1 MQFKVVFQMI
11 GKLLIVIGAGM
22 ILPFIASIYYQEK
35 EIWVFAFCIPLTV
48 FSGILLIKLCAT
60 TKHIRNRDGFAIV
73 TYGWLIAS
81 FFGML
86 PYLLSGSIPNI
97 VDAYFETMA
106 GFTTT
111 GSSILN
117 DVESLSHSLLLWRS
131 MTQWLGGMGILVLFI
146 AILSS
151 GGSSGLQLYRAE
163 MPGIIAEKL
172 TPRIS
177 DNAKIM
183 WIIYLIFTIGG
194 FLAFFLCGMSLFDS
208 ICHSF
213 STVSTG
219 GFSTKNSSLGYYDS
233 SAIEMVA
240 TVLMF
245 LCAINFAVYYRT
257 FFYSHKLKTFFKTT
271 EIRVY
276 FAVNII
282 CSLLVSLNLFFSGH
296 LPFLESLQKGTF
308 QVISTIT
315 TTSFAIDDYE
325 QWPTFSLCLIIFL
338 FFCGGCTSSTSGS
351 IKIDRYV
358 ILFRQ
363 AYADIQRYLHPRLVS
378 RQKINNAVIH
388 ESVVISVATFFF
400 LSIIL
405 VAVSTL
411 FFTAIGL
418 EFFESFTVASA
429 TLCNVGPAL
438 GDFGPME
445 SYADMPLAGKIWMIF
460 LMLLGRLEIY
470 TVLAVIIPS
479 RIK

>member
-11 GKLLIVIGAGM
+11 GKLLIVIGTGM

-35 EIWVFAFCIPLTV
+35 DVWVFAFCIPLTV
-48 FSGILLIKLCAT
+48 FSGILLTKLCAT

-86 PYLLSGSIPNI
+86 PYLLSGSIPHV
-97 VDAYFETMA
+97 VDAYFETIA

-117 DVESLSHSLLLWRS
+117 DVESLSHSILLWRS

-151 GGSSGLQLYRAE
+151 GGSSGLQLYKAE

-183 WIIYLIFTIGG
+183 WIIYLIFTFAG
-194 FLAFFLCGMSLFDS
+194 FLAFFLCGMPIFDS
-208 ICHSF
+208 LCHSF

-219 GFSTKNSSLGYYDS
+219 GFSTKNASLSFYDS
-233 SAIEMVA
+233 GAVEMVA
-240 TVLMF
+240 SILMF

-271 EIRVY
+271 EVRAY
-276 FAVNII
+276 FAVTII
-282 CSLLVSLNLFFSGH
+282 CSLLVSANLFLSGYM
-296 LPFLESLQKGTF
+296 PFLESLQKGTF

-315 TTSFAIDDYE
+315 TTSFAIDNYE
-325 QWPTFSLCLIIFL
+325 QWPTFSLCLIILL

-378 RQKINNAVIH
+378 RQKLNNAVIH
-388 ESVVISVATFFF
+388 DSVVISVSTFFF
-400 LSIIL
+400 LSIFLI
-405 VAVSTL
+405 AISTL
-411 FFTAIGL
+411 FFTIIGL
-418 EFFESFTVASA
+418 KLFDSFTVAAA

-438 GDFGPME
+438 GEFGPME
-445 SYADMPLAGKIWMIF
+445 SYASMPLAGKVWMIF